1 MASTR
6 ETAFEVSLDHGIIVR
21 IRFVRQRGQIVSF
34 VVQLECLIEQQ
45 WYPVIRYDTAH
56 NFAHC
61 DVLYPDGSQDKRPLV
76 VSDFN
81 EALTY
86 AQRDIKANF
95 RRYCTRFKE
104 WLNER

>member
-1 MASTR
+1 MALPR
-6 ETAFEVSLDHGIIVR
+6 ETAFETALDYDVMMR
-21 IRFVRQRGQIVSF
+21 MRFTRQRGRIVAF
-34 VVQLECLIEQQ
+34 VIQLECLIEGQ

-61 DVLYPDGSQDKRPLV
+61 DILRPDGSQDKRPLPV
-76 VSDFN
+76 GDFN

-86 AQRDIKANF
+86 AQQDLRVNF
-95 RRYCTRFKE
+95 RRYCARFKE